1 MDMRKADAVLDEI
14 VKGIRGFLESRQ
26 VIANAASEKDI
37 DSMGNLYNLNRVS
50 PAANLAAQMPD
61 PILGAAARQENSLGS
76 GSMQLDAG
84 PVSVDPET
92 GNENG

>member
-1 MDMRKADAVLDEI
+1 
-14 VKGIRGFLESRQ
+14 
-26 VIANAASEKDI
+26 
-37 DSMGNLYNLNRVS
+37 
-50 PAANLAAQMPD
+50 MPD